1 MSEFVRRGGLL
12 VPADV
17 ETIVARPTPKPG
29 CAEVDE
35 CAPERPAD
43 GYTGRVRELEA
54 AAAEAERVRALP
66 SEAVLER
73 HQELAEAD
81 MLAELDTKA
90 RARELER
97 KGERDTAEL
106 VAAAK
111 SAAGQRER
119 ETDVNVRALQLGRR
133 RRRWTLIGW
142 AVLVLS
148 MAYTCVNVQHFAA
161 GTAPAWSPQWLVAW
175 GVDPLLSALV
185 IGLLLARGDLA
196 AFGAAM
202 SATAGRAKHV
212 ILGVE
217 IGALGAALLMNVAP
231 EFDAPRVRW
240 QDVALHIVVPLAGV
254 AAAVVLPIVQGFYA
268 EAITGLYT
276 DPSARPQSTIN
287 LRKHAEDGPAEAELP
302 EDVRTLLDATKQA
315 VAAGELGT
323 DPTGY
328 AIYRHVMNGR
338 GDRGRAYRVAPL
350 VQGFRPRQVKGA
362 A

>member
-17 ETIVARPTPKPG
+17 ETTVAETTPAPG
-29 CAEVDE
+29 SAEVDE
-35 CAPERPAD
+35 CAQERPAD
-43 GYTGRVRELEA
+43 GYTGRVQELEA
-54 AAAEAERVRALP
+54 AAAEAERVRTLP
-66 SEAVLER
+66 TQRVLDR
-73 HQELAEAD
+73 HQELAEEE
-81 MLAELDTKA
+81 MLADLDTAAHA
-90 RARELER
+90 RRLQGKGAREQ
-97 KGERDTAEL
+97 AEL
-106 VAAAK
+106 EAAAT
-111 SAAGQRER
+111 SAAGRR
-119 ETDVNVRALQLGRR
+119 KVETNVDVRALQLTQR

-142 AVLVLS
+142 AVLALS
-148 MAYTCVNVQHFAA
+148 MMFTCVNVQHFAA

-196 AFGAAM
+196 AFGSGM
-202 SATAGRAKHV
+202 GQSTGRAKWV
-212 ILGVE
+212 VLGIE
-217 IGALGAALLMNVAP
+217 IGALLAALLMNVAP
-231 EFDAPRVRW
+231 EFDAPHVRW

-350 VQGFRPRQVKGA
+350 VQGFRPRQVNGA